1 MSILASARGL
11 SFAYG
16 GASAPALAGVD
27 LDVAAGEVALIE
39 GPSGGGK
46 STLLRALSGSVPH
59 FHGGRFGGRVVV
71 AGMDTMEAPA
81 ARVARAAGMVFQ
93 DPESQAVMG
102 AVWRD
107 VAFGPESAGHPAR
120 DIPARVEA
128 ALDAVG
134 AGHLRDRRIAT
145 LSGGERQ
152 RVAVASV
159 LACGPAL
166 LLLDEPTSQMDDDG
180 AASLGIVVRALADGG
195 AGVVIAEHR
204 AERVRGLADRV
215 WRVSGG
221 LLAEGPGAAASG
233 SRAPVVPGQVRL
245 SMEGIRAGY
254 DGRPV
259 FADAG
264 LELRAGEVTA
274 LRGANGSGKSLLARV
289 AVGLHPPEAGRVL
302 LDGEDVTALPAE
314 RRFPGVAM
322 VPQDPGRH
330 LLTERVDHEVAYA
343 LARLGVSE
351 AESAARVAAA
361 LERFDLTGLAGR
373 HPLDLSV
380 GERERVAL
388 AALLVSEPGVLILDE
403 PTRGM
408 DPSRKAVLASVLAD
422 RAAAGAAVLLI
433 THDAGFAATA
443 ADRIL
448 RIDLVARRA

>member
-1 MSILASARGL
+1 
-11 SFAYG
+11 
-16 GASAPALAGVD
+16 
-27 LDVAAGEVALIE
+27 
-39 GPSGGGK
+39 
-46 STLLRALSGSVPH
+46 
-59 FHGGRFGGRVVV
+59 
-71 AGMDTMEAPA
+71 
-81 ARVARAAGMVFQ
+81 
-93 DPESQAVMG
+93 
-102 AVWRD
+102 
-107 VAFGPESAGHPAR
+107 
-120 DIPARVEA
+120 
-128 ALDAVG
+128 
-134 AGHLRDRRIAT
+134 
-145 LSGGERQ
+145 
-152 RVAVASV
+152 
-159 LACGPAL
+159 
-166 LLLDEPTSQMDDDG
+166 
-180 AASLGIVVRALADGG
+180 
-195 AGVVIAEHR
+195 VVIAEHR